1 MPKILLFVF
10 FAGTM
15 FSCQKFEN
23 FQENDPSYASEGYFV
38 KTSLSKLELNELRLE
53 KPRVIG
59 NVSDMFVD
67 EKYLYVAEYAKGIHV
82 YKNPNLTKPEALAF
96 INIPALRKFTVK
108 DGFLICDS
116 GNDLISFKI
125 IGLDLLA
132 NRLISA
138 DSLSVSPVNFG
149 LVNRKSDLFTFPNY
163 PIERNVY
170 FECPDSVDF
179 VVEWEKKVIAEKL
192 NCYR

>member
-10 FAGTM
+10 FAGTLV
-15 FSCQKFEN
+15 SCQKFES
-23 FQENDPSYASEGYFV
+23 FQENDPSYTNEGYFV
-38 KTSLSKLELNELRLE
+38 KTSLSKLELNDLRLE
-53 KPRVIG
+53 QPRAIG
-59 NVSDMFVD
+59 QVSDMFVD

-82 YKNPNLTKPEALAF
+82 FKNPNSAKPEALTF

-108 DGFLICDS
+108 EGFLICDS

-125 IGLDLLA
+125 TGLDLLA
-132 NRLISA
+132 NRLISV
-138 DSLSVSPVNFG
+138 DSLSVSPLNFG

-179 VVEWEKKVIAEKL
+179 VVEWEKKVITEKL